1 MIPRSYF
8 LQSIFSQASGAG
20 AISVKKKSL
29 LDRLGPDES
38 QKKQG
43 GKGAQKAAKTEKAGL
58 KGAVTEPTATAATTT
73 STSATKKGEKIQPK
87 KDSGG
92 TPTDAPAKDIE
103 VIPFAELMRRKREA
117 ASQAAAGDAPAT
129 KRTRVPE
136 KTGTSSEATPAIS
149 TAEAEAEVERALADM
164 DEPSEAVKDK
174 DASTTEA
181 FNVNQRVVAQWG
193 DSDDWCVAH

>member
-1 MIPRSYF
+1 M
-8 LQSIFSQASGAG
+8 
-20 AISVKKKSL
+20 KKKSL

-58 KGAVTEPTATAATTT
+58 KGAATEPTATAAAAAATTT
-73 STSATKKGEKIQPK
+73 STLATKEGEKIQPK

-117 ASQAAAGDAPAT
+117 ASQAAAGGAPAA

-136 KTGTSSEATPAIS
+136 GTGTSSEATPAIS
-149 TAEAEAEVERALADM
+149 TAEAEAEVERALAET
-164 DEPSEAVKDK
+164 DEPSEAIEDK

>member
-1 MIPRSYF
+1 M
-8 LQSIFSQASGAG
+8 
-20 AISVKKKSL
+20 KKKSL

-58 KGAVTEPTATAATTT
+58 KGAATEPTATAAAAATT
-73 STSATKKGEKIQPK
+73 STLATKEGEKIQPK

-117 ASQAAAGDAPAT
+117 AS
-129 KRTRVPE
+129 
-136 KTGTSSEATPAIS
+136 
-149 TAEAEAEVERALADM
+149 L
-164 DEPSEAVKDK
+164 
-174 DASTTEA
+174 
-181 FNVNQRVVAQWG
+181 
-193 DSDDWCVAH
+193 